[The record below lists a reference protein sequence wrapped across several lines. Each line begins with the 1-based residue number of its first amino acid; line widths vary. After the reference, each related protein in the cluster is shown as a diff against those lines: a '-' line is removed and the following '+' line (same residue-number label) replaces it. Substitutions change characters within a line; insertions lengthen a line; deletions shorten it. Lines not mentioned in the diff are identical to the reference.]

1 MNVSEV
7 AELTGVSVRTLHH
20 YDQIGLLRPRRN
32 LENRY
37 REYAE
42 TEIDLLQQI
51 LFFRECGFSLAK
63 IKKLLA
69 SPSFDRGKA
78 YALQKNYLL
87 REKRRIDA
95 MLATL
100 EKTMKASK
108 GELTMTPEE
117 KFAGFDFTDNPYE
130 EEAHRLWGDEAVNRS
145 NAQLGKLGPQG
156 QKALGDS
163 MNALFFKLAALRGE
177 DPASPA
183 AQAAMDEMYSFFNRS
198 FGISYSPEAFAGL
211 GQLYVTDERF
221 TRNIDRYGEGLSRFL
236 AEAMAAYA
244 SRKTAP

>member
-32 LENRY
+32 LENGY

-51 LFFRECGFSLAK
+51 LFFRECGFSLDR
-63 IKKLLA
+63 IKTLLA
-69 SPSFDRGKA
+69 SPSFDRDQA

-87 REKRRIDA
+87 HEKRRIDA

-130 EEAHRLWGDEAVNRS
+130 EEARRLWGDEAVDQSNRKIT
-145 NAQLGKLGPQG
+145 ALTADGR
-156 QKALGDS
+156 KAVAREMHD
-163 MNALFFKLAALRGE
+163 LFTKLASLRLE
-177 DPASPA
+177 APDSAK
-183 AQAAMDEMYSFFNRS
+183 AQAAMEEMYRYFNRS
-198 FGISYSPEAFAGL
+198 FAAYTPEAFAGL
-211 GQLYVTDERF
+211 GQLYVADERF

-236 AEAMAAYA
+236 AEAMTAYA
-244 SRKTAP
+244 SRKTTT